1 MYNLYDSMFKKQRA
15 KMLKEYRLSMHW
27 IELNQAALSQFEYTG
42 LPETVPAEWIEG
54 FMISNG
60 TVGVGEL
67 DGKLYACMGGY
78 AGNVNGYLPDKYYGA
93 VQGIGTLEGDA
104 VGTATNEEL
113 QIGGVVGKDIVV
125 GWNNAMLAPD
135 MDIIDTA
142 ARLTESDTSEDL
154 NILFSRLLR
163 IPIARNDKEKEIIK
177 TAIQSILEGKIDAVS
192 SALSLNEIVS
202 GQKDEMQFLDLVD
215 IKDVDKLQYLNQY
228 HDNIMKRFY
237 QRHGHA
243 MQITSKLA
251 QQTNAE
257 IHGADTISMIYPL
270 QQLKYRKK
278 FCENLNKTFGEKY
291 GFNCSVEFSEL
302 WKNNY
307 DQLVNYQL
315 NEDNEEVIKGEGEEI
330 EKGNSEDNRNNG
342 NTDADAE

>member
-1 MYNLYDSMFKKQRA
+1 MYTLYDNMFKKQRA
-15 KMLKEYRLSMHW
+15 KMLKSYRLSMHW
-27 IELNQAALSQFEYTG
+27 IELNQVALSKFEYTG
-42 LPETVPAEWIEG
+42 LPETVPAEWVEG
-54 FMISNG
+54 YFISNG
-60 TVGVGEL
+60 TAGVGEL
-67 DGKLYACMGGY
+67 NDKLYACGGGY

-125 GWNNAMLAPD
+125 GWNNSMLAPD

-142 ARLTESDTSEDL
+142 ARLTEADTSEDL

-202 GQKDEMQFLDLVD
+202 GEKGEMQFLDLVD

-278 FCENLNKTFGEKY
+278 FCEDLNKTFGEKY
-291 GFNCSVEFSEL
+291 NFNCSVEFSEL

-307 DQLVNYQL
+307 DRLVNYQL
-315 NEDNEEVIKGEGEEI
+315 NEDNEKIIKGEGEVI
-330 EKGNSEDNRNNG
+330 EKTVSKSIGDNGSTNG
-342 NTDADAE
+342 DAE